1 MNASVKLVESVAQLK
16 VSPQSVVLPTGK
28 SVIENLQRSRRI
40 KTALIEALC
49 SKMEDT
55 GTKAHTEEF

>member
-1 MNASVKLVESVAQLK
+1 MNASVKLVESVAQLR
-16 VSPQSVVLPTGK
+16 VSPQSVVLPTGR

-40 KTALIEALC
+40 KIALIDALC
-49 SKMEDT
+49 GKMEDT